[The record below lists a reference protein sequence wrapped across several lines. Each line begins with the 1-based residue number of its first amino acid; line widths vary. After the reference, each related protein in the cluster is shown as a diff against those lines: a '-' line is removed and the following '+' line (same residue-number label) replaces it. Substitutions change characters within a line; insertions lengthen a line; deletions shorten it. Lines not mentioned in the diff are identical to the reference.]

1 MNLLVFDNCV
11 LISIKPEWVDLILSG
26 KKTIEVRKGL
36 PNLKQPFKVY
46 IYCTKGN
53 SPKDILYI
61 AQYDEKN
68 NYIGDYLANGKI
80 VAEFICNSIIE
91 WNKDDY
97 GANCYDIDDD
107 SFEAACI
114 PLMSDYWEYGKGKT
128 LYGWRIRDLKVYNE
142 PHDITEFSQSKFIK
156 SATWFGALP
165 SKSIDVNRLLN
176 SARIETK
183 WLTRAPQSWCYVDNR
198 RF

>member
-1 MNLLVFDNCV
+1 MMDAV

-46 IYCTKGN
+46 IYCTKGS

-61 AQYDEKN
+61 AQYDEN
-68 NYIGDYLANGKI
+68 NSYIGDYLANGEI
-80 VAEFICNSIIE
+80 VAEFTCNAILE

-114 PLMSDYWEYGKGKT
+114 PLMSDYWDYGKGKT
-128 LYGWRIRDLKVYNE
+128 LYGWRISDLKVYNE
-142 PHDITEFSQSKFIK
+142 PHNITEFRQTKYIR
-156 SATWFGALP
+156 GYHN
-165 SKSIDVNRLLN
+165 KSIDKNKNIDIDFLLN
-176 SARIETK
+176 SSRLSVNI
-183 WLTRAPQSWCYVDNR
+183 LTRAPQSWCYVDSM

>member
-1 MNLLVFDNCV
+1 MMDCV

-46 IYCTKGN
+46 IYCTKGI

-61 AQYDEKN
+61 AQYDENN
-68 NYIGDYLANGKI
+68 NYIGDYLANGKV
-80 VAEFICNSIIE
+80 VAEFNCKAIIE

-107 SFEAACI
+107 SFESACI
-114 PLMSDYWEYGKGKT
+114 PLMSDYWDYGKGKT
-128 LYGWRIRDLKVYNE
+128 LYGWRIGDLKVYNE
-142 PHDITEFSQSKFIK
+142 PHDISEFSQSKFIK
-156 SATWFGALP
+156 GLTINKDP
-165 SKSIDVNRLLN
+165 SNLINVNRLTT
-176 SARIETK
+176 STRIETK
-183 WLTRAPQSWCYVDNR
+183 WLSRAPQSWCYVDSK

>member
-1 MNLLVFDNCV
+1 MMDAV
-11 LISIKPEWVDLILSG
+11 LISIKPEWVCEILNG

-46 IYCTKGN
+46 IYCTKG
-53 SPKDILYI
+53 IGALHR
-61 AQYDEKN
+61 AYDGFHYHTSQVGKE
-68 NYIGDYLANGKI
+68 DASCVNGKV
-80 VAEFICNSIIE
+80 VAEFTCNTILE

-114 PLMSDYWEYGKGKT
+114 PLMSDYWDYGKGKT
-128 LYGWRIRDLKVYNE
+128 LYGWRISDLKVYNE
-142 PHDITEFSQSKFIK
+142 PHNITEFSQSKFIK
-156 SATWFGALP
+156 SLTINKDP
-165 SKSIDVNRLLN
+165 SNLININRLTT

-183 WLTRAPQSWCYVDNR
+183 WLSRAPQSWCYVDSR

>member
-1 MNLLVFDNCV
+1 MMDAV

-26 KKTIEVRKGL
+26 KKIIEVRKGL

-53 SPKDILYI
+53 GTLHR
-61 AQYDEKN
+61 AYDGFHYHKN
-68 NYIGDYLANGKI
+68 QIGKEDASCVNGKV
-80 VAEFICNSIIE
+80 VAEFTCNAILE

-114 PLMSDYWEYGKGKT
+114 PLMSDYWDYGKGKT
-128 LYGWRIRDLKVYNE
+128 LYGWRISDLKIYNE
-142 PHDITEFSQSKFIK
+142 PHDVTEFMQTKYIR
-156 SATWFGALP
+156 AYH
-165 SKSIDVNRLLN
+165 SKSMDKSKNIDIDFLLN
-176 SARIETK
+176 SSRLSVNI
-183 WLTRAPQSWCYVDNR
+183 LTRAPQSWCYVDSR